1 MAVHFKCL
9 ASFALL
15 LGWMQA
21 VGELFGALDKVDEH
35 LATHRYLAGEYCTEA
50 D

>member
-1 MAVHFKCL
+1 
-9 ASFALL
+9 
-15 LGWMQA
+15 MQA
-21 VGELFGALDKVDEH
+21 VGELFGALDRVDEH